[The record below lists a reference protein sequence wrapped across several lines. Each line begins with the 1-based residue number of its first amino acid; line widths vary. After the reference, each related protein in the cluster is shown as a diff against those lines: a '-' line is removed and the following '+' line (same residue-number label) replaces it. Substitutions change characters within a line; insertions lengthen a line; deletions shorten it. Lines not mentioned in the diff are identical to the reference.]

1 MGDNLDVVDLGT
13 NFELNDIKLSTGFT
27 CVSSSSGKVKCFGLN
42 DEGQLGYGDTWNR
55 GTSPGQM
62 GDGLAE
68 LDLGKGFNMSASA
81 LPPGYGGS
89 HSCLI
94 SDDLDV
100 KSWGSNDYG
109 QLGNG
114 DETGEAIGDDGNE
127 MGDYLVTLD
136 LERDPTS
143 LPTTDPTAYPTE
155 EPTTAYPTAP
165 SRDPTVYP
173 TKSPTTI
180 NQPHMSVSE
189 KSTCSVWEYD
199 VKCWGDRHVID
210 PMYTGVAL
218 DPRYWYEPQIRALDL
233 GEKFTA
239 ESVFNGESH
248 QCVLS
253 SNGTARCWGDN
264 SHGQCG
270 YGNTLYF
277 SDSENFGKDISV
289 GTDVE
294 IEDMA
299 AGADFNCILTAD
311 FQVKCFG
318 RNEYGQL
325 GVGHIDSIGDDDTEM
340 GDDLGSV
347 DLGTSFTVSQIA
359 VGAQHVCALSDEGDI
374 KCWGRNDA
382 GQLGL
387 GDTWNRG
394 SNPNHMGDYLPVVD
408 LGTTFGTISEVLS
421 GSQHSCA
428 VSTGGDLK
436 CWGT

>member
-1 MGDNLDVVDLGT
+1 MGDNLDAVDLGT
-13 NFELNDIKLSTGFT
+13 DFELHGIKLSTGFT

-68 LDLGKGFNMSASA
+68 LDLGKGFNVTTTA
-81 LPPGYGGS
+81 LPSGYGGS

-100 KSWGSNDYG
+100 VSWGSNDYG

-114 DETGEAIGDDGNE
+114 DETGEAIGDESNE

-136 LERDPTS
+136 LERDPTT
-143 LPTTDPTAYPTE
+143 LPTTDPTPYPTE
-155 EPTTAYPTAP
+155 
-165 SRDPTVYP
+165 
-173 TKSPTTI
+173 SPTTI
-180 NQPHMSVSE
+180 NQPHMSVNE
-189 KSTCSVWEYD
+189 KSTCSVWEYE
-199 VKCWGDRHVID
+199 VKCWGDRHVVD
-210 PMYTGVAL
+210 PIYTGVAL
-218 DPRYWYEPQIRALDL
+218 DPRYWYEPQISALDL
-233 GEKFTA
+233 GENFTA

-270 YGNTLYF
+270 YGNTVYF
-277 SDSENFGKDISV
+277 SDSANFGKGINV

-294 IEDMA
+294 IENMA

-311 FQVKCFG
+311 SEVKCFG

-325 GVGHIDSIGDDDTEM
+325 GVGHNESIGDDDSEM

-347 DLGTSFTVSQIA
+347 DLGTNFTVSQIA
-359 VGAQHVCALSDEGDI
+359 LGAQHVCALSDGGDI

-387 GDTWNRG
+387 GDTANRG
-394 SNPNHMGDYLPVVD
+394 SDPSDMGDYLPAVD
-408 LGTTFGTISEVLS
+408 LGTSFGTVSEVLM
-421 GSQHSCA
+421 GAQHSCA
-428 VSTGGDLK
+428 VSSDRDLK
-436 CWGT
+436 CWGMSYFLCLPCNSF